1 MTQQIS
7 IDEDALRFTF
17 HSGIQAVKY
26 DDWVHY
32 RNQFQ
37 NKCCTDNKA
46 VDIIAHNGQITWLC
60 EVKDFRQ
67 GRRDPNKPPLE
78 MEIAQKVRDSLAGLV
93 SAQFHANE
101 QTEQQFA
108 KDVLHCQ
115 SICVVLHIEQSTGQ
129 KQQYHL
135 PDLQDKLRKLL
146 KAIDPHVLV
155 LNKDMPHSKIVW
167 QVAYI

>member
-78 MEIAQKVRDSLAGLV
+78 MEIAQKCVIHWLV
-93 SAQFHANE
+93 WCLLNFTRMSKQNNNLQKMCFIANPFVWFCTLSNQRGKTTVSSTRFTR
-101 QTEQQFA
+101 QTQ
-108 KDVLHCQ
+108 KITQ
-115 SICVVLHIEQSTGQ
+115 SHRPSCLGTE
-129 KQQYHL
+129 
-135 PDLQDKLRKLL
+135 
-146 KAIDPHVLV
+146 
-155 LNKDMPHSKIVW
+155 
-167 QVAYI
+167 